1 MRNFIVVVRALT
13 LYCVGVNEPYV
24 ERFIHSFTSGST
36 AIFWAPDPFFSFF
49 FLLASS
55 DRTTSS
61 TDGEEM

>member
-24 ERFIHSFTSGST
+24 EMFIHLFTSGST
-36 AIFWAPDPFFSFF
+36 DIIWAPGPFFSVF

-55 DRTTSS
+55 DRPTSS